1 MIETLIFNV
10 AITISGFY
18 LFHRL
23 QFFEEKEIVFSK
35 NYITLLMTFISCLLL
50 TNPLQ
55 FDDVTF
61 VLAFVP
67 LLFLAR
73 YTNFVYTML
82 GAVVTS
88 LVAVFWLGYDMDI
101 AIILLVIAAVT
112 GLIGPFL
119 SYSHFVSI
127 QWLTAIGLAIIAASL
142 YFRDLTHPMEY
153 FILIFCSSFILSI
166 CSSLMFVDIWRISQL
181 IQRYENEKTMDYL
194 TGLGNVRE
202 FDRSLNKLSYEAEHR
217 TIALLLIDIDGF
229 KDVNDAYGHNAG
241 DAVLRQMGQVLT
253 NYIPRNIKAYRNGG
267 EEFSVILTDVTLD
280 AAIKLAE
287 SIRKGVKNSAFHLP
301 NKETISLTVSIGVGY
316 LQEKDIKSHRKIFK
330 DADDTLHAAKE
341 QGRDTVMF
349 NPIIK

>member
-1 MIETLIFNV
+1 MIEALIFNV

-35 NYITLLMTFISCLLL
+35 NYITLLMTSISVLLL
-50 TNPLQ
+50 TNPLRLL
-55 FDDVTF
+55 DVSF
-61 VLAFVP
+61 VLAYIP

-73 YTNFVYTML
+73 YTNFIYTL
-82 GAVVTS
+82 AGGIITS
-88 LVAVFWLGYDMDI
+88 VVAVNFMGYDMDM
-101 AIILLVIAAVT
+101 AIILLTISAVT
-112 GLIGPFL
+112 GLIGPFIQL
-119 SYSHFVSI
+119 SHFASI
-127 QWLTAIGLAIIAASL
+127 QWLTTLSLILTGVSL
-142 YFRDLTHPMEY
+142 YFRGIPDPMMY
-153 FILIFCSSFILSI
+153 MLLIAASSYILSI
-166 CSSLMFVDIWRISQL
+166 CSALMFVDIWRISQL

-202 FDRSLNKLSYEAEHR
+202 FDRSLNQLSYEAEHQ

-287 SIRKGVKNSAFHLP
+287 SIRKGVKNSSFHLP
-301 NKETISLTVSIGVGY
+301 TKETISLTVSIGVGY

>member
-1 MIETLIFNV
+1 MIEALIFNV

-35 NYITLLMTFISCLLL
+35 NYITLLMTFISILLL
-50 TNPLQ
+50 TNPLE
-55 FDDVTF
+55 FSDVKFT
-61 VLAFVP
+61 LAYVP

-73 YTNFVYTML
+73 YTNFVYTVL
-82 GAVVTS
+82 SAAVTS
-88 LVAVFWLGYDMDI
+88 IVAVNFMHYGIDI
-101 AIILLVIAAVT
+101 AMILIIVAVVT
-112 GLIGPFL
+112 GLIGPFIQL
-119 SYSHFVSI
+119 SHFASI
-127 QWLTAIGLAIIAASL
+127 QVLTAVGLVIMAISLFFRNLADPIA
-142 YFRDLTHPMEY
+142 YMV
-153 FILIFCSSFILSI
+153 LITAASFILSI
-166 CSSLMFVDIWRISQL
+166 CSTLMFVDIWRISQL
-181 IQRYENEKTMDYL
+181 FKRYENEKTMDYL

-202 FDRSLNKLSYEAEHR
+202 FDRSLNTLSYQAEHK

-253 NYIPRNIKAYRNGG
+253 NYIPREIKAYRNGG

-280 AAIKLAE
+280 EAIKLAE
-287 SIRKGVKNSAFHLP
+287 SIRKGVKIASFHLP

-316 LQEKDIKSHRKIFK
+316 LQERDIKSHRKIFK